1 VNVIL
6 NKEPDK
12 RRMNV
17 AMLMYLILMILF
29 YGIYISLESDRIVQS
44 QQWTSGG
51 SISEQ
56 AIESMGQLGRWT
68 SISES
73 LFLVLFILVM
83 IIMTTRY
90 RRNVRRL
97 VPFALWNVAL
107 FVGIGAFSL
116 VGSQVTSMSVGNLAQ
131 PIIIPVFLSA
141 ALFIYVV
148 WGLKKLG

>member
-1 VNVIL
+1 MNVIL

-51 SISEQ
+51 FISEQ
-56 AIESMGQLGRWT
+56 GIESMSQMGRWT
-68 SISES
+68 SITES
-73 LFLVLFILVM
+73 LFLVLFVLVM
-83 IIMTTRY
+83 IIMITRY
-90 RRNVRRL
+90 RRNVRKL
-97 VPFALWNVAL
+97 IPFALWNVAL
-107 FVGIGAFSL
+107 FVGVGAVSL
-116 VGSQVTSMSVGNLAQ
+116 VGSQVTSMSIGNLAQ
-131 PIIIPVFLSA
+131 PIIVPAFLLA
-141 ALFIYVV
+141 VLFIYVV